1 MLGIEGKECGE
12 GLLSSG
18 EVCRRPGKR
27 STETCRQNAEA
38 GEDQAS
44 GAPGLICLQ
53 DTHLTI
59 LKCPTLFSFPRQR
72 GWKLLP

>member
-1 MLGIEGKECGE
+1 MRGRVAVLWG
-12 GLLSSG
+12 GLQEAWEEEYRDLQ
-18 EVCRRPGKR
+18 
-27 STETCRQNAEA
+27 QNAEA